1 MYNRGGRIQKRGGAQ
16 SRLGHCYIL
25 VNDNNNKT
33 NQTTVLLGY
42 ETRLH
47 HFIDS
52 LCYPYSDFFFF
63 RFFYLLLIWWSEY
76 RLIDCNSPVWFDK
89 LKVTMWQI
97 RLQTVWFGNLARGT
111 SLGVHFT
118 CNEVLFICI
127 RVNIWVW
134 MTVGMKMNEN
144 KIPRNTRD
152 FLPSF
157 RSMKEIGQESA
168 QSMSCVP
175 SLWNVQTKFSPSH
188 F

>member
-1 MYNRGGRIQKRGGAQ
+1 MYNCGGRIQKRGGAQ

-25 VNDNNNKT
+25 VNNNNKT

-63 RFFYLLLIWWSEY
+63 PFFYLLLIWWSEY
-76 RLIDCNSPVWFDK
+76 RLIDCNSTVWFDK
-89 LKVTMWQI
+89 SNVTTWQI
-97 RLQTVWFGNLARGT
+97 RLQSIWFGNLARDT
-111 SLGVHFT
+111 SLDVHFT
-118 CNEVLFICI
+118 CNKMLFICI